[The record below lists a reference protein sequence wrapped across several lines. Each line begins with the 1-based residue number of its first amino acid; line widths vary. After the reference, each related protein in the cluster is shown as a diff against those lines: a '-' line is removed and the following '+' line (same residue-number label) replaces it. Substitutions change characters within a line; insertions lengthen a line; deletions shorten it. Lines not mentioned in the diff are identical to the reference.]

1 MVAYWIV
8 ADLFMA
14 RKSGPGWLK
23 GLGWCCFQIP
33 VTASILH
40 LSSHVVHLEDFAKV
54 QVTATAKMQGLA
66 PSLAPSGSRGRGA
79 PKTFSSGGCWKV
91 VHFICTATHS

>member
-1 MVAYWIV
+1 MAAYWIV

-33 VTASILH
+33 VTASILQ
-40 LSSHVVHLEDFAKV
+40 LSCHVMQQKDFAYV
-54 QVTATAKMQGLA
+54 HMTATAKNHGSA

-79 PKTFSSGGCWKV
+79 PKTLSSGGCWKV
-91 VHFICTATHS
+91 VHFICTVTHS